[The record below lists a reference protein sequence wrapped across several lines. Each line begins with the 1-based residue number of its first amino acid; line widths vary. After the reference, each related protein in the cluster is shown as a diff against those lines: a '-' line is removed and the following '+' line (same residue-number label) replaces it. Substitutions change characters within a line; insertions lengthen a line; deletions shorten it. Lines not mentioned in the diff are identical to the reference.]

1 VARAT
6 YLNKMTHS
14 KQTPSS
20 ELVQFAATNNLTV
33 QELLALSISEIE
45 QLSGLT
51 AHLLV
56 EIIQL
61 QQA

>member
-1 VARAT
+1 
-6 YLNKMTHS
+6 MTHS

-20 ELVQFAATNNLTV
+20 ELEQFAAQNNLTV
-33 QELLALSISEIE
+33 QELLDLSILEIE

>member
-1 VARAT
+1 
-6 YLNKMTHS
+6 MTKKKLH
-14 KQTPSS
+14 PSS
-20 ELVQFAATNNLTV
+20 ELEQFAAKNNLTV
-33 QELLALSISEIE
+33 QQLLALTISEIE
-45 QLSGLT
+45 QLPGLS

>member
-1 VARAT
+1 
-6 YLNKMTHS
+6 MTHS
-14 KQTPSS
+14 KQKPSS
-20 ELVQFAATNNLTV
+20 ELDEFAAMNNLTV